1 MKVFGSITR
10 LFKLLFREDGYDIT
24 FQPDAATTYTANR
37 TITLPPGD
45 ADKTLVSTSGAQ
57 NISTTGTIEAASVT
71 GTSYMLIQGITT
83 AQRDAL
89 TPSAGTL
96 VYNTTVGGLQEY
108 TASGWKTVL
117 AGTISNADVA
127 SNAAIDGSKVN
138 PNFGSQ
144 AIQTGSDISGR
155 AISVNGTGTNG
166 RITLYAQTGDVS
178 TFGSGLALYAKN
190 DNKLY
195 IKFPDG
201 SVSAVLTAATN
212 NILPSYTTTQRDAL
226 TPSAG
231 MVIYN
236 STDNR
241 FQGYVTSTGWVNLHG
256 WGA

>member
-1 MKVFGSITR
+1 MRVFGSISK
-10 LFKLLFREDGYDIT
+10 LFSILFTEDGYDVT
-24 FQPDAATTYTANR
+24 LEPDANTTYTANR

-45 ADKTLVSTSGAQ
+45 ANKTLVSTSGAQ

-71 GTSYMLIQGITT
+71 STSYMLIQGITT
-83 AQRDAL
+83 AQRNSL
-89 TPSAGTL
+89 TPSVGTL
-96 VYNTTVGGLQEY
+96 VYNTTVGGLEEY

-127 SNAAIDGSKVN
+127 SNAAIDGTKIN
-138 PNFGSQ
+138 PNFGTQ
-144 AIQTGSDISGR
+144 PVQTSSDVTAR
-155 AISVNGTGTNG
+155 SVAVVGTGTTG
-166 RITLYAQTGDVS
+166 RLTLYLQTGDVP
-178 TFGSGLALYAKN
+178 TYGSGLCLYAKN

-241 FQGYVTSTGWVNLHG
+241 FQGYVTGTGWVNLHG
-256 WGA
+256 WGS